1 LPQRGISLLADE
13 PSPIHLKGA
22 AVTEE
27 ERKDRLDR
35 LNECIRRGEDAYD
48 QLYEPRTHANPAGH
62 YSEAKDSFNEAI
74 RLARELGLDEQ
85 AQWLSARLDHIKA
98 VYRSQFP

>member
-1 LPQRGISLLADE
+1 MRTLD
-13 PSPIHLKGA
+13 PILQKGA

-48 QLYEPRTHANPAGH
+48 QHYDPRTHTHPAGH
-62 YSEAKDSFNEAI
+62 YGEAKDSFGEAI
-74 RLARELGLDEQ
+74 ALASELGLDEQ
-85 AQWLSARLDHIKA
+85 AQMLSDRLQHIKA
-98 VYRSQFP
+98 VFRSQFS